1 MKFWHHLIA
10 KKLGMVFLRVCRP
23 MSNEECAMKDSTVFE
38 SGMGELGL
46 GIEGVL
52 RRAAR
57 SRG

>member
-1 MKFWHHLIA
+1 
-10 KKLGMVFLRVCRP
+10 
-23 MSNEECAMKDSTVFE
+23 MSNEECAVKDSTVFE

-57 SRG
+57 SLIEQAIETEVSVLLEEFSAVR